1 MLQIRAFTEADYPQ
15 IQAIYQ
21 QGIDFGFATCETE
34 YTTWQE
40 WDASMLPVC
49 RFIAE
54 KDNHI
59 VGWAALSPISTQKIY
74 AGVAEVGIYITQAA
88 RGMGIGH
95 ELMQHLVRGSELEGF
110 WTLQAVLFPEHQPS
124 VALMRRNGFHAL
136 GIRKHLA
143 QVNGEWRDVVFME
156 RRSKVVGV

>member
-21 QGIDFGFATCETE
+21 QGIDFGFATCQTE
-34 YTTWQE
+34 FSTWAE
-40 WDASMLPVC
+40 WDASVLPVC

-54 KDNHI
+54 KDDQI
-59 VGWAALSPISTQKIY
+59 VGWAALSPINAQKIY
-74 AGVAEVGIYITQAA
+74 AGVAEVNIYITQKA

-95 ELMQHLVRGSELEGF
+95 ELMQHLVASSELEGF
-110 WTLQAVLFPEHQPS
+110 WTLQAVIFPDYQPS

-136 GIRKHLA
+136 GIRKRLA
-143 QVNGEWRDVVFME
+143 QVNGDWRDVVFME
-156 RRSKVVGV
+156 RRSRVVGV